1 MMPIVNARLQQTDC
15 QIQGFVL
22 EGFPKTANQIKYL
35 FDLKLNP
42 NLLVVLES
50 SPENM
55 YERLSYRKIDPL
67 TGEIY
72 NFNQSSP
79 KNPSLPK
86 DIFDRLQTMPLDKM
100 ELLQNRFF

>member
-22 EGFPKTANQIKYL
+22 EGFPKTSNQIKYL

-42 NLLVVLES
+42 NLVVVLES

-72 NFNQSSP
+72 NFSQSSS
-79 KNPSLPK
+79 NPSLSK
-86 DIFDRLQTMPLDKM
+86 EVLDRLQTMPLDKM
-100 ELLQNRFF
+100 DSLQNR